1 LLGQYIFSESP
12 IENYEDLGLQLVS
25 SDFPIC
31 NFRNWIIN
39 GNMEVAQRGT
49 TWTNPVHTLYTIDR
63 FIQMVVPD
71 SGTPPTIIHSQQSF
85 TPGDLSGSGKFYRI
99 NVDGAG
105 SSFGNASLHGMYQC
119 IENGLNYLCG
129 LDKKVTVSFY
139 AKSDITNKKIGIWL
153 AQNYGSG
160 GSPTSQETITGNKWT
175 LTSTWTKYTYTFT
188 TNTLSG
194 KTFGTDGFDR
204 LILAFFTQW
213 GSNFASYVGDTIA
226 ESFVGAGNIDIAQVA
241 LYAGDVSYPFEPVPF
256 DIELQRCMRYYEKSY
271 AYGVYAGAANLSGCC
286 MGRAIDVNYCDVDRT
301 TFKAIK
307 RISPTLN
314 IYNGATGT
322 LNSVSD
328 FSTGS
333 NVALSRYGYQNDR
346 QACGYLYS
354 AGGFTAGHTYLF
366 HYTAD
371 ADF

>member
-1 LLGQYIFSESP
+1 MAR
-12 IENYEDLGLQLVS
+12 S
-25 SDFPIC
+25 SIV
-31 NFRNWIIN
+31 NKRIGVMLYNSY
-39 GNMEVAQRGT
+39 GT
-49 TWTNPVHTLYTIDR
+49 
-63 FIQMVVPD
+63 
-71 SGTPPTIIHSQQSF
+71 
-85 TPGDLSGSGKFYRI
+85 
-99 NVDGAG
+99 
-105 SSFGNASLHGMYQC
+105 
-119 IENGLNYLCG
+119 
-129 LDKKVTVSFY
+129 
-139 AKSDITNKKIGIWL
+139 
-153 AQNYGSG
+153 G
-160 GSPTSQETITGNKWT
+160 GSPSANEGITGNNWT
-175 LTSTWTKYTYTFT
+175 LTSDWALYHHTFEM
-188 TNTLSG
+188 NTLSG
-194 KTFGTDGFDR
+194 KIFGTNNDDNLGLQFY
-204 LILAFFTQW
+204 LAW
-213 GSNFASYVGDTIA
+213 GSSRAYRVNA
-226 ESFVGAGNIDIAQVA
+226 ETAETFVGAGNIDIAQVA

-314 IYNGATGT
+314 IYNGVTGT